1 MRIYVRHTSEVKCSE
16 YDKKENMIK
25 KPQKRKIKRAKA
37 PKNLVITYKDSSM
50 LGRFVTEQGSLL
62 TRDETGLSQ
71 KQQRRLAV
79 EVKRARH
86 LALLPFTQTL

>member
-1 MRIYVRHTSEVKCSE
+1 
-16 YDKKENMIK
+16 MIK